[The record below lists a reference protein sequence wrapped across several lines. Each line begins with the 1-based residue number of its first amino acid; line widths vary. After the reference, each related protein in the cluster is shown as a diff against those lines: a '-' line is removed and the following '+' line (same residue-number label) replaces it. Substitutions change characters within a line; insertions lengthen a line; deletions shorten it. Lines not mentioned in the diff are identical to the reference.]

1 VPAAPVD
8 VGLRDGST
16 VRVRTVQPRD
26 EEQLRD
32 LLAGLTP
39 ESRWSRFFS
48 AAVDLDREARN
59 AARVGETGGR
69 GLVAVSGD
77 EAAIVGHAEYLP
89 EPGTGGAE
97 VAFEV
102 AEAWQGRG
110 IATLLLAH
118 LAQAASATGIETF
131 NASVLASN
139 HRMARVFRESGFAV
153 RIRPDADVLNLEMP
167 VALDAGARLRFEDRE
182 RRAAAAAV
190 AHVLRPASVALI
202 GDCLTPASIGGTVL
216 RNLEDGGYS
225 GVLHVVRSVAEAPGP
240 VELAIVALDAA
251 AVPQAA
257 RECGTAGV
265 DALVVLSAGFDAALH
280 AELLAACR
288 RFGMRL
294 VGPDSLGVLN
304 TDPSVRLN
312 ATPAVGAPQP
322 GTLAFGTQSG
332 AYGLAG
338 IAEARRRGLGLSSF
352 VSMGDKADLSGN
364 DLLSHWQDDPG
375 TSAVLLYLESFGNP
389 RRFGRIA
396 REVARRKPVIAV
408 KSGRSSP
415 GRHTTTSQTGAL
427 LAASDATVD
436 ALFHHAGVIRC
447 DTLGEMLDVAAV
459 VATAPL
465 PAGRRVAVVTN
476 ARGPGIACADA
487 CGAGGLELAAGLA
500 NPIDPIAPEHYARAL
515 GALVDEAECDAVIVI
530 AAPTPSIRLADVA
543 AALAAPALRAAAA
556 GIAVVGVFMGQ
567 DDAALV
573 AHAAAA
579 RIAVFAAPEEAAQ
592 ALGRL
597 ARNGEWRRR
606 AEDIPEPPAGI
617 ELEAAAAVLA
627 AALARGG
634 GWLGPDE
641 VAALLHAY
649 GIPLMSP
656 TAAEP
661 VAADGDG
668 VEMIVGVVGDPDFGP
683 VVACGVVGRAVEL
696 LGDASVR
703 LAPLGRRDAHDML
716 RELRTYPLLDGYRG
730 APKVDI
736 RAVEDLIVRLSALA
750 AEHPEIAELDC
761 NPVLASPAGALVL
774 HGRVRVE
781 ALRPGRPF
789 PSLDR

>member
-16 VRVRTVQPRD
+16 VRVRTVEPGD
-26 EEQLRD
+26 EEQLHD

-48 AAVDLDREARN
+48 AAVDLHREARN
-59 AARVGETGGR
+59 AACVGETGGR

-77 EAAIVGHAEYLP
+77 EAAFVGHAEYLP
-89 EPGTGGAE
+89 EPGTGAAE

-102 AEAWQGRG
+102 AETWQGRG

-118 LAQAASATGIETF
+118 LAQAASAAGIETF

-153 RIRPDADVLNLEMP
+153 RIRPDADVLALTMP
-167 VALDAGARLRFEDRE
+167 ASLDAGARLRFEDRE
-182 RRAAAAAV
+182 RQAAAAAV

-202 GDCLTPASIGGTVL
+202 GDCLAGSIAAAVR
-216 RNLEDGGYS
+216 RNLDDGGYT
-225 GVLHVVRSVAEAPGP
+225 GALHVVRSIAEVPGP
-240 VELAIVALDAA
+240 VELAIVALEAA
-251 AVPQAA
+251 AVPKAA
-257 RECGTAGV
+257 RECGAAGV
-265 DALVVLSAGFDAALH
+265 RALVVLSGGFDAALH
-280 AELLAACR
+280 AELLAPCR

-294 VGPDSLGVLN
+294 VGPDSRGVLN
-304 TDPSVRLN
+304 TDPSVRMN
-312 ATPAVGAPQP
+312 ATLADAAPAP

-364 DLLSHWQDDPG
+364 DLLSHWRDDPG
-375 TSAVLLYLESFGNP
+375 TSAILLYLESFGNP

-408 KSGRSSP
+408 KHG
-415 GRHTTTSQTGAL
+415 
-427 LAASDATVD
+427 AASDATVD
-436 ALFHHAGVIRC
+436 ALFHQAGVIRC
-447 DTLGEMLDVAAV
+447 DTLGEMLDVAAL
-459 VATAPL
+459 VARAPL

-487 CGAGGLELAAGLA
+487 CSASGLELAAGLA
-500 NPIDPIAPEHYARAL
+500 DPIEVIVPAMPEHFARAL
-515 GALVDEAECDAVIVI
+515 ESLVDEAECDAVIVI
-530 AAPTPSIRLADVA
+530 AVPTPSVPPADVA
-543 AALAAPALRAAAA
+543 GALAAPALRAAAA

-567 DDAALV
+567 NETALV
-573 AHAAAA
+573 AHADAAG
-579 RIAVFAAPEEAAQ
+579 IAVLAAPEEAAR

-606 AEDIPEPPAGI
+606 AEDIPAPPAGI
-617 ELEAAAAVLA
+617 EPEAAAAVLA

-634 GWLGPDE
+634 GWLGLDE
-641 VAALLHAY
+641 VAPLLRAY
-649 GIPLMSP
+649 GIPVMQSRS
-656 TAAEP
+656 AAGSA
-661 VAADGDG
+661 VADADDDDG
-668 VEMIVGVVGDPDFGP
+668 VGMVVSVVGDPDFGP
-683 VVACGVVGRAVEL
+683 VVACGVGGRAVEL
-696 LGDASVR
+696 LGDVCVR

-716 RELRTYPLLDGYRG
+716 RELRAYPLLDGYRG
-730 APKVDI
+730 APKVDTG
-736 RAVEDLIVRLSALA
+736 ALEDLIVRVSALA
-750 AEHPEIAELDC
+750 AAHPEIAELDC
-761 NPVLASPAGALVL
+761 DPVLASPAGALVL
-774 HGRVRVE
+774 DGRMRVE
-781 ALRPGRPF
+781 ALRPSRPF